1 MLSKAVL
8 VDRIVNSLLKRGFEV
23 FLTRGCFDIATK
35 RDKLIL
41 IKCLTNIDGL
51 NQEHAKSLR
60 SISYFLSAHPFVI
73 SVRNNRNFL
82 ANDMIYSRFELPVV
96 TLEMFERV
104 IEEEAYKTMS
114 AKGRHAVEIDELALR
129 TKRNELNF
137 TLDELSKLVG
147 ISKKAMYE
155 IENKRTNP
163 TEHTATKLERTLK
176 IKLRKIYQPQPAEKS
191 EVQPA
196 NALQRIV
203 NKELDRM
210 GVENTSV
217 RHAPFEIVGR
227 GKYTFMTGL
236 SKNTRKMKRIA
247 GPVKKI
253 STLVES
259 SAFFVS
265 KKSREK
271 TVEGLPILLEQ
282 DLSEIESEKELK
294 KLIEEY
300 AE

>member
-1 MLSKAVL
+1 
-8 VDRIVNSLLKRGFEV
+8 
-23 FLTRGCFDIATK
+23 
-35 RDKLIL
+35 
-41 IKCLTNIDGL
+41 
-51 NQEHAKSLR
+51 
-60 SISYFLSAHPFVI
+60 
-73 SVRNNRNFL
+73 
-82 ANDMIYSRFELPVV
+82 MIYSRFDIPVV
-96 TLEMFERV
+96 TMKMFERV
-104 IEEEAYKTMS
+104 IEEEAYKRMS
-114 AKGRHAVEIDELALR
+114 AKGRHTVEIDTSALR

-147 ISKKAMYE
+147 ISKKSLYE
-155 IENKRTNP
+155 IESKRTNP
-163 TEHTATKLERTLK
+163 TEKTASKLERTLK
-176 IKLRKIYQPQPAEKS
+176 TKLRKIYQPQPAEKV
-191 EVQPA
+191 EVRPA

-210 GVENTSV
+210 GVENTPV
-217 RHAPFEIVGR
+217 RHAPFEIIGR
-227 GKYTFMTGL
+227 GEHSFITGL
-236 SKNTRKMKRIA
+236 SRNTRKMKRVA

-271 TVEGLPILLEQ
+271 TVEGLPIFLEQ
-282 DLSEIESEKELK
+282 DLPEIESEKELK